1 MAFLSE
7 EHFCDF
13 FSLLLMWAACHGA
26 LQGFAFISPGSITE
40 SDTHLQ
46 CVPPPPPPSKD
57 RKLKFLLC
65 VKKTKHLVFL
75 FDPRPSASPSIINV
89 SLAITTLTR
98 APQLFP
104 TSASLSSIQHCHV
117 LLCDP
122 FSCLMDL
129 KVILKTDAFKWI
141 AALQGSSSWCCEQP
155 VLFTVACSQC
165 THKSNRWITDCF
177 IWSTGPLSRDVEPL
191 LHSLDP
197 LIWSLYAV
205 LELIWLTDEY
215 EPDDWW
221 KWQTQMRES
230 AAFFAMCSTRVNWLF
245 LKVR

>member
-46 CVPPPPPPSKD
+46 CPPPED
-57 RKLKFLLC
+57 GELKFLLC
-65 VKKTKHLVFL
+65 VKKTKHLVLL

-98 APQLFP
+98 APQLFQ

-122 FSCLMDL
+122 VSCLMDL

-155 VLFTVACSQC
+155 VLFTVAWSQC

-215 EPDDWW
+215 EP
-221 KWQTQMRES
+221 
-230 AAFFAMCSTRVNWLF
+230 
-245 LKVR
+245 